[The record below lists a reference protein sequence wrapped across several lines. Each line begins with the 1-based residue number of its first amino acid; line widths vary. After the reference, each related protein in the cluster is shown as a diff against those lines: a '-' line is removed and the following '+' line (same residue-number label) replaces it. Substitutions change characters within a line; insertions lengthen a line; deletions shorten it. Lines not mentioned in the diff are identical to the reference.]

1 MLELMGDK
9 VLILSQRQLFLQWGD
24 QLSPQSWFVGCT
36 SAFSLGCLGKLLCSA
51 EGKNRFLQNVFPVF
65 LCCWGCFLVCT
76 CLKEGDGP
84 GLLPWF
90 CFFPALVGHLKKKI
104 VQKVTLL
111 GDKFANTRTTKWL
124 IHFIFIFRLRLK
136 WYKMWPKKSVCRT
149 HALTLWL
156 RCPNKIWGP

>member
-1 MLELMGDK
+1 MRGSAQSTKLICWLHFCLFSRLFRK
-9 VLILSQRQLFLQWGD
+9 VSVLRR
-24 QLSPQSWFVGCT
+24 
-36 SAFSLGCLGKLLCSA
+36 
-51 EGKNRFLQNVFPVF
+51 GKNRFLQSVFPVF

-90 CFFPALVGHLKKKI
+90 FFFPGLVGHLKKKI